1 MRRRIAM
8 IRPDEI
14 AQAVLGIL
22 SVQSVYALVLFPL
35 VWGLVKCCRGRYP
48 LWQHGLWLLILLRLV
63 LPPDMAAPW
72 SAGHLIRS
80 LTPYLVSRPFLAF
93 PHAPLIFP
101 DHQKPLA
108 ASLSDAFIPESQNP
122 HGMVPTIGS
131 RPATVPPPTAREWFC
146 LIICSAWLAVVS
158 LLLALFLRKRRRFWK
173 IAGQGRT
180 VLDPAVLDVV
190 RTWRR
195 RLHIRKTVEVK
206 AVASDVPT
214 FTMGLFRPVVVLPEH
229 LISPVG
235 SAALEPVLAHELV
248 HVKRW
253 DDLTIC
259 LQELVRIVYFFH
271 PLVWF
276 VMPRLTWTRE
286 AVCDATV
293 LSHGTLSP
301 RTYGRQM
308 LAFVRRQAFPKRPSR
323 GLAEFT
329 AAARGMAFRLN
340 HIQKEDNM
348 EPHPLKMYLTILFL
362 GLFLLPMAPVVSS
375 DQGNTM
381 EGVSEQASQVQD
393 RDGWQMADNA
403 LIQYILRCA
412 PCQNPEEVSR
422 IIWGDLI
429 TEDFQEEDFS
439 RLVSAT
445 DCDIVEN
452 IGNDQKAYI
461 FYLLSGSRQG
471 VYRPNFHF
479 VKKQE
484 KLMLLFKSRN
494 LSTYVTDRPKVNGRY
509 EIEEGWRADLFDG
522 INDDRV
528 NLAWGSRVWFWTG
541 TQYLTAYTEYTIE
554 DATDPS
560 LLGTKREWERN
571 TRSLYEAA
579 PRM

>member
-1 MRRRIAM
+1 M
-8 IRPDEI
+8 IRPDDI

-22 SVQSVYALVLFPL
+22 SLQSVYALVLFPL
-35 VWGLVKCCRGRYP
+35 VWGMVKCCRGKYP
-48 LWQHGLWLLILLRLV
+48 RWQHGLWLLILLRLV
-63 LPPDMAAPW
+63 LPPDMAIPW
-72 SAGHLIRS
+72 SAGHLVRS
-80 LTPYLVSRPFLAF
+80 LTPHTVSRPFLAF
-93 PHAPLIFP
+93 PYASFIFQ

-108 ASLSDAFIPESQNP
+108 ASLPDDFMPDDQNP
-122 HGMVPTIGS
+122 FGMVTTIGS
-131 RPATVPPPTAREWFC
+131 RRATVHSPTPLKWLCF
-146 LIICSAWLAVVS
+146 IICCTYFTVVT
-158 LLLALFLRKRRRFWK
+158 LLLVLFLRTRRRFRK
-173 IAGQGRT
+173 IAGQGKT
-180 VLDPAVLDVV
+180 VQDPAVLDIV

-195 RLHIRKTVEVK
+195 RLHIRRTVKVK
-206 AVASDVPT
+206 AVVSDVPT
-214 FTMGLFRPVVVLPEH
+214 YTMGLFRPLVILPEH
-229 LISPVG
+229 LIYSAG

-253 DDLTIC
+253 DDLAIC
-259 LQELVRIVYFFH
+259 FQELVRIVYFFH

-286 AVCDATV
+286 AVCDVTV
-293 LSHGTLSP
+293 LSHGTFSP
-301 RTYGRQM
+301 RTYGRQI
-308 LAFVRRQAFPKRPSR
+308 LSFVRGQVFPKLPSQ

-329 AAARGMAFRLN
+329 SAARGMAFRLN
-340 HIQKEDNM
+340 LIQKEDKM
-348 EPHPLKMYLTILFL
+348 ESHPLIIYLTVLIL

-381 EGVSEQASQVQD
+381 EDVSVPVSQVQD
-393 RDGWQMADNA
+393 RVGSQMANNS
-403 LIQYILRCA
+403 LTEYILQCV
-412 PCQNPEEVSR
+412 PCQNPEEISR

-445 DCDIVEN
+445 DCDIVDN
-452 IGNDQKAYI
+452 IGDGQKAYV

-479 VKKQE
+479 IKKQD

-494 LSTYVTDRPKVNGRY
+494 LSTYVTDRSKVNGRY

-528 NLAWGSRVWFWTG
+528 NLAWGSIVWFWTG
-541 TQYLTAYTEYTIE
+541 TQYLKAYTEYTIE

-560 LLGTKREWERN
+560 LLGTKREWEKDI
-571 TRSLYEAA
+571 RSLYEAA
-579 PRM
+579 PRK